1 MFVKNLNITSNE
13 RNNSQKSLIKKL
25 SLQHPD
31 KVGFVAI
38 AEIIISHWWVF
49 PFSDLSA
56 GMPGPATSDQIM
68 ATTVAESCLE
78 HSSNSTLLVSV
89 ESCSGFFFI
98 QKTSLYCI
106 YIYNYY

>member
-1 MFVKNLNITSNE
+1 
-13 RNNSQKSLIKKL
+13 LIKKL

-31 KVGFVAI
+31 MFGVVAI
-38 AEIIISHWWVF
+38 AEIIISLCGVCF
-49 PFSDLSA
+49 LFRSCA
-56 GMPGPATSDQIM
+56 GMLGLATSDQIM

-78 HSSNSTLLVSV
+78 HSSNSTLLAGS

-106 YIYNYY
+106 YI